1 MQQDK
6 GFKVGDIVKFKIESL
21 YIKDYYTSAL
31 DKCNQKYIKHGS
43 PTIKENKGTIKYI
56 DTNYFYIEYIDEKDK
71 KVCLGFKSDSFELLE
86 PKQEQYYTSIPTDV
100 KEGDRFV
107 VVSNIRLE
115 GDVYNF
121 PFYGIDIGSIVTL
134 SEYHKSRFSKFTN
147 EQGEIW
153 EYNWGWLKPV
163 KVVTNSHLADV
174 SPTVLFGKDSLG
186 NTDIQKFE
194 VGDEVEV
201 TNSNYPVIM
210 YVSNGTIGKIITI
223 EGSGILVQFD
233 KCRQLCKATQL
244 KLINKTNHNYG
255 KVQNNSMSFSTT
267 SYKITRGETICS
279 SAIRCSKSKI
289 QI

>member
-6 GFKVGDIVKFKIESL
+6 EFKVGDVVRMNSIAKTKWEHSNLNPHDLTGKVITIYGSGRVQVRW
-21 YIKDYYTSAL
+21 SN
-31 DKCNQKYIKHGS
+31 NQTNAYS
-43 PTIKENKGTIKYI
+43 IKE
-56 DTNYFYIEYIDEKDK
+56 IELI
-71 KVCLGFKSDSFELLE
+71 E

-163 KVVTNSHLADV
+163 KVDTNSHLADV

-255 KVQNNSMSFSTT
+255 KVQNSMSFSTT
-267 SYKITRGETICS
+267 SLQITRGETICS